1 MSRLQVWWA
10 RRLVGSVELE
20 SNERMGFVYSPE
32 WLEAG
37 DAFPI
42 SLSMPLRP
50 ERYLEAAHSFFANLL
65 PEADV
70 RARLCQRLK
79 VTPGND
85 FELLRLIGGECAGAL
100 TLGVEPPADESA
112 ETNYRPISSEQLR
125 LWSLANTP
133 DVFSSTVGRDG
144 VRLSLA
150 GAQDK
155 LPVRLQAGAAS
166 LPLGPAPSTHLLKFA
181 SPHFKYLPENEYLLG
196 TIAGKL
202 GLTVPRSDLMRPE
215 GGGTILVVERYDR
228 RIEGTAIIRLHQE
241 DFCQALGRSPLR
253 KYQKEGGPRPGE
265 LAAVI
270 RTHGS
275 LPVVDLRRLVSWGLF
290 NWLFGNCDAHA
301 KNASLLLSPIG
312 GVRLAPFYDLV
323 CTRVYK
329 SLDRQLAMSFGG
341 QFDPGQV
348 LRRDLEEYAR
358 ELKVGWRLVWGVL
371 EELLDQAQAAITSAS
386 DEFGGRFGD
395 CPILEMTGQQLTKN
409 LKRAKNTL
417 HCPGRPE

>member
-1 MSRLQVWWA
+1 MSRLQVWWTQQ
-10 RRLVGSVELE
+10 LVGTVELDR
-20 SNERMGFVYSPE
+20 NERMEFIYADDWLGFPS
-32 WLEAG
+32 
-37 DAFPI
+37 AFPI
-42 SLSMPLRP
+42 SLSLPLRA
-50 ERYLEAAHSFFANLL
+50 EKYHEQAHSFFANLL

-70 RARLCQRLK
+70 RVRLCQRLK

-85 FELLRLIGGECAGAL
+85 FELLRMIGGECAGAL
-100 TLGVEPPADESA
+100 TLGDTPPANPSSTAD
-112 ETNYRPISSEQLR
+112 YRPITSEQLR
-125 LWSLANTP
+125 LWSLSNAP

-155 LPVRLQAGAAS
+155 LPVRLDGNATS

-181 SPHFKYLPENEYLLG
+181 SPHFKYLPENECLLG
-196 TIAGKL
+196 MIAGKL
-202 GLTVPRSDLMRPE
+202 GLPVPSADLWRPE

-228 RIEGTAIIRLHQE
+228 RREGAKIVRLHQE

-265 LAAVI
+265 LAAIV

-275 LPVVDLRRLVSWGLF
+275 LPVVDLRLLVSWGLF
-290 NWLFGNCDAHA
+290 NWLFGNCDGHA
-301 KNASLLLSPIG
+301 KNASLLLSPDK

-329 SLDRQLAMSFGG
+329 SLDRNLAMSFGR

-358 ELKVGWRLVWGVL
+358 ELQVGPRLVWGAL
-371 EELLDQAQAAITSAS
+371 EEQLDRAETAIAAGCE
-386 DEFGGRFGD
+386 EFVQRFGD
-395 CPILEMTGQQLTKN
+395 SPILEMVSQQLAKN
-409 LKRAKNTL
+409 LKRARNTL
-417 HCPGRPE
+417 R